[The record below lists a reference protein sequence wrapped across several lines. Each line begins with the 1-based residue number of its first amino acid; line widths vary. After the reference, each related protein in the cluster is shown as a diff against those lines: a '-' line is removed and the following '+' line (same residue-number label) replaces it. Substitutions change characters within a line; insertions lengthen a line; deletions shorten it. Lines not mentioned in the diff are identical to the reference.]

1 MSSSSLTIYN
11 SYNDNDVTKIEQ
23 YQETIY
29 NFFTSRLFD
38 IQSLMNGLYQFRY
51 ITELIINNNQHL
63 DTLTPLN
70 NLNHLEIL
78 NLDYC
83 NLAHCDMRLILP
95 ELLSIRMNN
104 CHLKSLPYFLTNSFW
119 IKEIYAENNTI
130 KNINYQ
136 FMGLPNLHIL
146 NLIGNNIYIMFLPPM
161 VYSYYKIGLKP
172 EVIDFIKDRKKLIA
186 IEQED
191 RIIFS

>member
-1 MSSSSLTIYN
+1 MYLCN
-11 SYNDNDVTKIEQ
+11 RKIECSDD
-23 YQETIY
+23 IY
-29 NFFTSRLFD
+29 NFLISRLFH
-38 IQSLMNGLYQFRY
+38 IQLLMNELYPFEY
-51 ITELIINNNQHL
+51 ITSITINNYQHL
-63 DTLTPLN
+63 DTLIPLN

-83 NLAHCDMRLILP
+83 NLEQCDMRIILP

-119 IKEIYAENNTI
+119 IKEIYAENNNI
-130 KNINYQ
+130 KNISSQ

-172 EVIDFIKDRKKLIA
+172 EVIDFVKDKKKLIA
-186 IEQED
+186 ILQED